1 MEEEEDFM
9 KICELVPDIH
19 YASLILKVFEIEA
32 VIVQSS
38 SQQGK
43 NRSNNIK
50 QLWDLNNKREQYGSS
65 PGKNHAAAGKASF
78 KGVGQ
83 RPNGMQAT
91 PKDAHAQM

>member
-1 MEEEEDFM
+1 LDVPEEEEEDFM
-9 KICELVPDIH
+9 KICDLVPDIH

-50 QLWDLNNKREQYGSS
+50 
-65 PGKNHAAAGKASF
+65 
-78 KGVGQ
+78 
-83 RPNGMQAT
+83 
-91 PKDAHAQM
+91 